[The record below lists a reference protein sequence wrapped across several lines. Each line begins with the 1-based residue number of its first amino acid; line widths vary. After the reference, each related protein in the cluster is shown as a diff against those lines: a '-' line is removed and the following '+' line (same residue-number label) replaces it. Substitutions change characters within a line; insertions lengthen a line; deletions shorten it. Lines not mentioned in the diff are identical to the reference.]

1 MWDEGAMIVSVT
13 KMRAPRR
20 LTWGL
25 FALLLSLPLST
36 KAQTT
41 INAASCSSTDVQNAL
56 NSVAAD
62 NTTVVLPV
70 CTSSQNVQWTTTV
83 TYNQVYSTVIQG
95 QGTTTTPDSLGNPT
109 AYNDQTVIFDMV
121 SNSSNATFVINTA
134 ANKSFR
140 MTGVS
145 FLFTSSQANARNSG
159 VINVNG
165 NSHSFR
171 MDHNHLNAGIGFR
184 MLNIASANV
193 WGVIDH
199 NLFDVANGT
208 NVNQIE
214 INGANWNGSNDRY
227 GDASWADLSY
237 FGSGNF
243 LFAENN
249 TFSSPAGAT
258 AFDIEQ
264 GGRAVFRYNTLLN
277 TRTQTH
283 SLGHDGTTGRD
294 RGPRA
299 WEFYKNNVTYPA
311 GPFAFLMDYEGG
323 TSLYWGN
330 TVSGFN
336 TFIRVD
342 YRRETGDTYTQ
353 GTPPNGWGYCGTNHG
368 PSVWDQN
375 LDSTGQACLD
385 GVGRGKG
392 DLLVGNTFPSVT
404 DQVTG
409 TQTWPNQ
416 VADPVYVW
424 ANTIASGNYFLADA
438 SAINNRDYY
447 LELPNISSNATF
459 NGTAGI
465 GSGTLTPSS
474 SGAYTNAPNCTTGV
488 GYWDTASQTLHVCT
502 STNTWTSY
510 YTPYAYPHP
519 LTSSSGTWGHMDE
532 WLQMNTSVS
541 GTPLTSAI
549 LAAGAV
555 GTPSLSSWTLDQS
568 SSVVSS
574 TSAFT
579 VAPSQ
584 GGMGGSIIVNGVT
597 YPVGTPTQSLA
608 LNNNSNF
615 TYVTTSTSTFP
626 SGLRTVVA
634 NGFITLGP
642 ANAGFNGQNS
652 DLVLLN
658 DTNSSAAVVLQ
669 LNNGQPSYCVRI
681 ETNGTH
687 GVQRSPNITLA
698 PGHRYSFS
706 LLLDESGGTAK
717 LAMFDPSNNFAQVGS
732 TVTVVQNTGFNF
744 ASLRFGNAETGTSSG
759 TTTYYEDLM
768 LDWTN
773 HIFPNAPV
781 ATGTRPAPPTGLS
794 LIVN

>member
-1 MWDEGAMIVSVT
+1 
-13 KMRAPRR
+13 
-20 LTWGL
+20 
-25 FALLLSLPLST
+25 
-36 KAQTT
+36 
-41 INAASCSSTDVQNAL
+41 
-56 NSVAAD
+56 
-62 NTTVVLPV
+62 
-70 CTSSQNVQWTTTV
+70 
-83 TYNQVYSTVIQG
+83 
-95 QGTTTTPDSLGNPT
+95 
-109 AYNDQTVIFDMV
+109 
-121 SNSSNATFVINTA
+121 
-134 ANKSFR
+134 
-140 MTGVS
+140 
-145 FLFTSSQANARNSG
+145 
-159 VINVNG
+159 
-165 NSHSFR
+165 
-171 MDHNHLNAGIGFR
+171 

-199 NLFDVANGT
+199 NLFDVGNGT

-214 INGANWNGSNDRY
+214 INGANWNGSSDPH

-249 TFSSPAGAT
+249 TFSSPSGAT

-283 SLGHDGTTGRD
+283 SLGHDGTSGRD

-299 WEFYKNNVTYPA
+299 WEFYKNTVTYPA

-336 TFIRVD
+336 TFINVD
-342 YRRETGDTYTQ
+342 YRRETGLTYTQ

-385 GVGRGKG
+385 GVGRGRG
-392 DLLVGNTFPSVT
+392 DLLTGNSFPSVT
-404 DQVTG
+404 DQLTG
-409 TQTWPNQ
+409 TQTWPHQ

-438 SAINNRDYY
+438 SAVGDRDYY
-447 LELPNISSNATF
+447 LELPNISNPATF

-465 GSGTLTPSS
+465 GNGTLTPLN
-474 SGAYTNAPNCTTGV
+474 SGAYASAPNCTTGV
-488 GYWDTASQTLHVCT
+488 GYWDTTSQTLYVCT
-502 STNTWTSY
+502 TTNTWTSY
-510 YTPYAYPHP
+510 YTPYVYPHP

-532 WLQMNTSVS
+532 WLQMNTSVP
-541 GTPLTSAI
+541 GTPLTSAV

-579 VAPSQ
+579 IAASQ
-584 GGMGGSIIVNGVT
+584 GGMGGSLILNGVT

-615 TYVTTSTSTFP
+615 TYVTTSTPLP
-626 SGLRTVVA
+626 SGLRKVVA
-634 NGFITLGP
+634 NGFITLGQ
-642 ANAGFNGQNS
+642 ANAGAVSGKYY

-658 DTNSSAAVVLQ
+658 DTNSAAAVILQ
-669 LNNGQPSYCVRI
+669 FNNGNPCYCI
-681 ETNGTH
+681 DMETNGTNGSH
-687 GVQRSPNITLA
+687 RSSTIPVTQ
-698 PGHRYSFS
+698 GHRYSFS
-706 LLLDESGGTAK
+706 LLFDEITGTAS
-717 LAMFDPSNNFAQVGS
+717 LALFDPSNNFAQVGS
-732 TVTVVQNTGFNF
+732 TLSLIQDTGFDF
-744 ASLRFGNAETGTSSG
+744 AGLRFGNAEVGTSTG
-759 TTTYYEDLM
+759 ATTYYENLM
-768 LDWTN
+768 LDWTY
-773 HIFPNAPV
+773 HVFPNAPN
-781 ATGTRPAPPTGLS
+781 APTGTRPAPPTGLGA
-794 LIVN
+794 IVN

>member
-1 MWDEGAMIVSVT
+1 MIVSVT

-193 WGVIDH
+193 WGVIDR

>member
-1 MWDEGAMIVSVT
+1 MT
-13 KMRAPRR
+13 KAWKV
-20 LTWGL
+20 LIWLL
-25 FALLLSLPLST
+25 FALLLGLPLST

-41 INAASCSSTDVQNAL
+41 INAASCSSTAVQAAL

-62 NTTVVLPV
+62 NTTVILPV
-70 CTSSQNVQWTTTV
+70 CPAAQNVQWTTTV
-83 TYNQVYSTVIQG
+83 TYNQIYSTVIQG
-95 QGTTTTPDSLGNPT
+95 QGMTTTLDALGNPT

-121 SNSSNATFVINTA
+121 SNSSNPTFLINTA
-134 ANKSFR
+134 PNKSFR
-140 MTGVS
+140 MTGIS
-145 FLFTSSQANARNSG
+145 FLFTSSQTNSRNIG
-159 VINVNG
+159 VVSVNG

-171 MDHNHLNAGIGFR
+171 MDHNHFNAGIGFR

-199 NLFDVANGT
+199 NLFDVANST
-208 NVNQIE
+208 NVNQME
-214 INGANWNGSNDRY
+214 INGANWNGSGDSH

-243 LFAENN
+243 LFAEDN

-264 GGRAVFRYNTLLN
+264 GGRAVFRYNTLIN
-277 TRTQTH
+277 ARTQTH
-283 SLGHDGTTGRD
+283 SLGHDGATGRD

-336 TFIRVD
+336 TFIHVD
-342 YRRETGDTYTQ
+342 YRRETGLTYVQ
-353 GTPPNGWGYCGTNHG
+353 GTPPNGWGYCGTTHG

-392 DLLVGNTFPSVT
+392 DLLVGNSFPAVT

-416 VADPVYVW
+416 MADPVYVW
-424 ANTIASGNYFLADA
+424 ANTIASGSYFGADA
-438 SAINNRDYY
+438 SAVNDRDYY
-447 LELPNISSNATF
+447 LELPNISNATATF

-465 GSGTLTPSS
+465 GNGTLPPST

-488 GYWDTASQTLHVCT
+488 GYWDTTSQTLYRCT
-502 STNTWTSY
+502 STNIWTSY
-510 YTPYAYPHP
+510 YRPYAYPHP

-532 WLQMNTSVS
+532 WLQMNTSVP

-568 SSVVSS
+568 STVVSS

-579 VAPSQ
+579 VAASQ

-615 TYVTTSTSTFP
+615 TYVTTSTPLP
-626 SGLRTVVA
+626 SGLQKVVA
-634 NGFITLGP
+634 NGFITLGY
-642 ANAGFNGQNS
+642 ANAGTVGGKYS

-658 DTNSSAAVVLQ
+658 DTNSAAAVILQ
-669 LNNGQPSYCVRI
+669 FNNGNPCYCVDM
-681 ETNGTH
+681 ETNGTNGSH
-687 GVQRSPNITLA
+687 RTSTTIPVSQ
-698 PGHRYSFS
+698 GHRYSFS
-706 LLLDESGGTAK
+706 LLFDEITGTAQ
-717 LAMFDPSNNFAQVGS
+717 LALFDPSNNFAQVGS
-732 TVTVVQNTGFNF
+732 TLSLLQDTGFDF
-744 ASLRFGNAETGTSSG
+744 AGLRFGNAEAGTSSG
-759 TTTYYEDLM
+759 ATTYYEDLM

-773 HIFPNAPV
+773 HVFPNAPV
-781 ATGTRPAPPTGLS
+781 ASGTRPAPPTS
-794 LIVN
+794 LAAIVN

>member
-1 MWDEGAMIVSVT
+1 MSMTRVSKVL
-13 KMRAPRR
+13 AW
-20 LTWGL
+20 LL
-25 FALLLSLPLST
+25 FALPLSLPLNT

-41 INAASCSSTDVQNAL
+41 INAASCSSTDVQTAL

-62 NTTVVLPV
+62 NTTVILPV
-70 CTSSQNVQWTTTV
+70 CTSAQNVQWATTV
-83 TYNQVYSTVIQG
+83 TYNQVFSTVIQG
-95 QGTTTTPDSLGNPT
+95 QGSTSTLDSLGNPT
-109 AYNDQTVIFDMV
+109 VYNDQTVIFDMV
-121 SNSSNATFVINTA
+121 SNSSNPTFVINTA

-140 MTGVS
+140 MTGIS
-145 FLFTSSQANARNSG
+145 LLFTSSQTNARNSG
-159 VINVNG
+159 VVSVGG

-171 MDHNHLNAGIGFR
+171 MDHNHFNAGIGFR
-184 MLNIASANV
+184 MVNIAGGNV

-199 NLFDVANGT
+199 NLFDVANST

-214 INGANWNGSNDRY
+214 INGANWNSSGDAH

-237 FGSGNF
+237 FGTGNF

-283 SLGHDGTTGRD
+283 SLGHDGATGRD

-299 WEFYKNNVTYPA
+299 WEFYKNSVTYPV

-336 TFIRVD
+336 TFIHVD
-342 YRRETGDTYTQ
+342 YRRETGLTYVQ
-353 GTPPNGWGYCGTNHG
+353 GTPPNGWGYCGTTLG

-392 DLLVGNTFPSVT
+392 DMLVGNSFPSVT

-409 TQTWPNQ
+409 TQTWPKQ
-416 VADPVYVW
+416 MADPVYVW
-424 ANTIASGNYFLADA
+424 ANTIAGGSYFGADA
-438 SAINNRDYY
+438 SAVNNRDYY
-447 LELPNISSNATF
+447 VELPNISNPTTTF
-459 NGTAGI
+459 DGTAGI
-465 GSGTLTPSS
+465 GNGTQTPST
-474 SGAYTNAPNCTTGV
+474 SGSYTNAPNCTTGV
-488 GYWDTASQTLHVCT
+488 GYWNTTSQTLYRCS

-532 WLQMNTSVS
+532 WLQMNTSVP

-579 VAPSQ
+579 VAASQ

-608 LNNNSNF
+608 LNNSSNF
-615 TYVTTSTSTFP
+615 TYVTTSSSFP
-626 SGLRTVVA
+626 SGIRKVVA
-634 NGFITLGP
+634 NGFITLGY
-642 ANAGFNGQNS
+642 ANAGTVGGKYS

-658 DTNSSAAVVLQ
+658 DTNSAAAVILQ
-669 LNNGQPSYCVRI
+669 FNNGNPCYCVDM
-681 ETNGTH
+681 ETNGTNGSH
-687 GVQRSPNITLA
+687 RTSTTIPVTQ
-698 PGHRYSFS
+698 GHRYSFS
-706 LLLDESGGTAK
+706 LLFDGIAGTAQ
-717 LAMFDPSNNFAQVGS
+717 LALFDPSNNFAQVGS
-732 TVTVVQNTGFNF
+732 TLSLIQDTGFDF
-744 ASLRFGNAETGTSSG
+744 ASLRFGDAEVGTSSG
-759 TTTYYEDLM
+759 ATTYYEDIM

-781 ATGTRPAPPTGLS
+781 PSGTPPAPPTGLT

>member
-1 MWDEGAMIVSVT
+1 MFR
-13 KMRAPRR
+13 RAK
-20 LTWGL
+20 WGL
-25 FALLLSLPLST
+25 FALLLCLPLST

-41 INAASCSSTDVQNAL
+41 INAASCSSTDVQTAL

-62 NTTVVLPV
+62 NTTVILPV
-70 CTSSQNVQWTTTV
+70 CTSAQNVQWATTV

-95 QGTTTTPDSLGNPT
+95 QGTTGTPDALGNPT
-109 AYNDQTVIFDMV
+109 VYNDQTVIFDMV
-121 SNSSNATFVINTA
+121 SNSSNATLVISTA

-145 FLFTSSQANARNSG
+145 FLFTTSQINNRNSG
-159 VINVNG
+159 VVSVKG

-171 MDHNHLNAGIGFR
+171 MDHNHFNAGIGFR

-214 INGANWNGSNDRY
+214 INGANWNGSGDLY

-237 FGSGNF
+237 WGTGNF

-299 WEFYKNNVTYPA
+299 WEFYKNSVTYPV

-336 TFIRVD
+336 TFINVD
-342 YRRETGDTYTQ
+342 YRRETALTYTQ
-353 GTPPNGWGYCGTNHG
+353 GTPPNGWGYCGTTHG

-392 DLLVGNTFPSVT
+392 DLLTGNTFPGVT

-438 SAINNRDYY
+438 SATNNRDYY
-447 LELPNISSNATF
+447 LELPNISNPTTTF

-465 GSGTLTPSS
+465 GSGTLTPST
-474 SGAYTNAPNCTTGV
+474 SGAYTNAPSCTTGV
-488 GYWDTASQTLHVCT
+488 GYWDTASQTLYICS
-502 STNTWTSY
+502 STNTWTSH

-519 LTSSSGTWGHMDE
+519 LTNASGTWGHMDE
-532 WLQMNTSVS
+532 WLQVNTSVA

-549 LAAGAV
+549 LGASAV
-555 GTPSLSSWTLDQS
+555 GTPSLSSWTLDQA
-568 SSVVSS
+568 SSVVTS

-579 VAPSQ
+579 VAASQ

-597 YPVGTPTQSLA
+597 YPVGTPTQSFA

-615 TYVTTSTSTFP
+615 TYVTTSTTFP

-634 NGFITLGP
+634 NGFINLGY
-642 ANAGFNGQNS
+642 ANAGTVGGKYS

-658 DTNSSAAVVLQ
+658 DTNSAAAVILQ
-669 LNNGQPSYCVRI
+669 FNNGNPCYCVDM
-681 ETNGTH
+681 ETNGINGSH
-687 GVQRSPNITLA
+687 RSSTIPVTQ
-698 PGHRYSFS
+698 GHRYSFS
-706 LLLDESGGTAK
+706 LLFDEINGTAK
-717 LAMFDPSNNFAQVGS
+717 LALFDPSNNFTQVGS
-732 TVTVVQNTGFNF
+732 TLSLIQDTGFDF

-759 TTTYYEDLM
+759 ATTYYEDIM

-773 HIFPNAPV
+773 HVFPNAPV

-794 LIVN
+794 LTVN